1 MSDVVFTDFEDFVTV
16 SGSDK
21 SEKKDKKVFL
31 VKILVF
37 VLAVLLFAE
46 LIISMVLVPCFSKPS
61 ITVSGLKSA
70 SQQEFTELLGSMK
83 TSSWLRFD
91 TQRAASLLSSV
102 PYIDSVDVS
111 KVFPDRVIVSVK
123 ERVPVAKTV
132 INNGGRYISVQIDKN
147 GVLFTGNRQKSDTD
161 YEIPLVSGL
170 PVEKFR
176 EGMSIPANYRVLLDQ
191 IETVR
196 SRSQKY
202 FAAISEIQV
211 VQKEYGNYE
220 LVLYPVHKHV
230 RVLTDRSLNEEALK
244 YMMVVLDVVDSIEPD
259 VSEIDLRYCSVSYRT
274 RSSAAVN

>member
-37 VLAVLLFAE
+37 VLAVLLFVE

-83 TSSWLRFD
+83 TLSWLRFD

-259 VSEIDLRYCSVSYRT
+259 VSEIDLRYGSVSYRT

>member
-1 MSDVVFTDFEDFVTV
+1 MSDVVFTDFEDFLTV

-259 VSEIDLRYCSVSYRT
+259 VSEIDLRYGSVSYRT
-274 RSSAAVN
+274 HSSAAVN

>member
-70 SQQEFTELLGSMK
+70 SQQEFTELLVSMK

-259 VSEIDLRYCSVSYRT
+259 VSEIDLRYGSVSYRT

>member
-147 GVLFTGNRQKSDTD
+147 GVLFTSNRQKSDTD

-259 VSEIDLRYCSVSYRT
+259 VSEIDLRYGSVSYRT

>member
-70 SQQEFTELLGSMK
+70 YQQEFTELLGSMK

-259 VSEIDLRYCSVSYRT
+259 VSEIDLRYGSVSYRT
-274 RSSAAVN
+274 HSSAAVN

>member
-37 VLAVLLFAE
+37 VLAVLLFVE

-83 TSSWLRFD
+83 ISSWLRFD

-259 VSEIDLRYCSVSYRT
+259 VSEIDLRYGSVSYRT
-274 RSSAAVN
+274 HSSAAAN

>member
-37 VLAVLLFAE
+37 VLAVLLFVE

-83 TSSWLRFD
+83 ISSWLRFD

-259 VSEIDLRYCSVSYRT
+259 VSEIDLRYGSVSYRT

>member
-259 VSEIDLRYCSVSYRT
+259 VSEIDLRYGSVSYRT
-274 RSSAAVN
+274 HSSAAAN

>member
-211 VQKEYGNYE
+211 VQKKYGNYE

-259 VSEIDLRYCSVSYRT
+259 VSEIDLRYGSVSYRT
-274 RSSAAVN
+274 HSSAAVN

>member
-70 SQQEFTELLGSMK
+70 SQQEFTELLGSMQ

-259 VSEIDLRYCSVSYRT
+259 VSEIDLRYGSVSYRT
-274 RSSAAVN
+274 HSSVAVN

>member
-31 VKILVF
+31 VKTLVF
-37 VLAVLLFAE
+37 VLAILLFVE

-61 ITVSGLKSA
+61 ITVSGLKSS

-259 VSEIDLRYCSVSYRT
+259 VSEIDLRYGSVSYRT

>member
-37 VLAVLLFAE
+37 VLAVLLFVE

-70 SQQEFTELLGSMK
+70 YQQEFTELLGSMK

-259 VSEIDLRYCSVSYRT
+259 VSEIDLRYGSVSYRT

>member
-70 SQQEFTELLGSMK
+70 SQQEFTELLDSMK

-259 VSEIDLRYCSVSYRT
+259 VSEIDLRYGSVSYRT
-274 RSSAAVN
+274 HSSAAVN

>member
-259 VSEIDLRYCSVSYRT
+259 VSEIDLRYGSVSYRT
-274 RSSAAVN
+274 HSSAAVN

>member
-37 VLAVLLFAE
+37 VLVVLLFVE

-176 EGMSIPANYRVLLDQ
+176 EGMSIPANYRVLLNQ

-259 VSEIDLRYCSVSYRT
+259 VSEIDLRYGSVSYRT
-274 RSSAAVN
+274 HSSAAVN

>member
-37 VLAVLLFAE
+37 VLAVLLFVE
-46 LIISMVLVPCFSKPS
+46 LIISMVLVPCFSKTS

-259 VSEIDLRYCSVSYRT
+259 VSEIDLRYGSVSYRT

>member
-21 SEKKDKKVFL
+21 SVKKDKKVFL

-259 VSEIDLRYCSVSYRT
+259 VSEIDLRYGSVSYRT

>member
-37 VLAVLLFAE
+37 VLAVLLFVE

-259 VSEIDLRYCSVSYRT
+259 VSEIDLRYGSVSYRT
-274 RSSAAVN
+274 HSSAAVN

>member
-70 SQQEFTELLGSMK
+70 SQQEFTELMGSMK

-259 VSEIDLRYCSVSYRT
+259 VSEIDLRYGSVSYRT

>member
-83 TSSWLRFD
+83 TSFWLRFD

-259 VSEIDLRYCSVSYRT
+259 VSEIDLRYGSVSYRT

>member
-37 VLAVLLFAE
+37 VLAVLLFVE

-259 VSEIDLRYCSVSYRT
+259 VSEIDLRYGSVSYRT
-274 RSSAAVN
+274 HSSAAAN

>member
-37 VLAVLLFAE
+37 VLAVLLFVE

-70 SQQEFTELLGSMK
+70 SQQEFTELMGSMK

-259 VSEIDLRYCSVSYRT
+259 VSEIDLRYGSVSYRT

>member
-70 SQQEFTELLGSMK
+70 SQQEFTELMGSMK

-259 VSEIDLRYCSVSYRT
+259 VSEIDLRYGSVSYRT
-274 RSSAAVN
+274 HSSAAVN

>member
-37 VLAVLLFAE
+37 VLAVLLFVE

-132 INNGGRYISVQIDKN
+132 NNNGGRYISVQIDKN

-259 VSEIDLRYCSVSYRT
+259 VSEIDLRYGSVSYRT

>member
-70 SQQEFTELLGSMK
+70 SQQEFTELLCSMK

-259 VSEIDLRYCSVSYRT
+259 VSEIDLRYGSVSYRT

>member
-91 TQRAASLLSSV
+91 TQRAASLLCSV

-259 VSEIDLRYCSVSYRT
+259 VSEIDLRYGSVSYRT
-274 RSSAAVN
+274 HSSAAVN

>member
-1 MSDVVFTDFEDFVTV
+1 MTV

-70 SQQEFTELLGSMK
+70 SQQEFTELMGSMK

-259 VSEIDLRYCSVSYRT
+259 VSEIDLRYGSVSYRT

>member
-83 TSSWLRFD
+83 ISSWLRFD

-259 VSEIDLRYCSVSYRT
+259 VSEIDLRYGSVSYRT
-274 RSSAAVN
+274 HSSAAVN

>member
-37 VLAVLLFAE
+37 VLAILLFAE

-70 SQQEFTELLGSMK
+70 SQQEFTELMGSMK

-259 VSEIDLRYCSVSYRT
+259 VSEIDLRYGSVSYRT

>member
-132 INNGGRYISVQIDKN
+132 INNDGRYISVQIDKN

-259 VSEIDLRYCSVSYRT
+259 VSEIDLRYGSVSYRT
-274 RSSAAVN
+274 HSSAAGN

>member
-170 PVEKFR
+170 PVKKFR

-259 VSEIDLRYCSVSYRT
+259 VSEIDLRYGSVSYRT

>member
-83 TSSWLRFD
+83 ISSWLRFD

-259 VSEIDLRYCSVSYRT
+259 VSEIDLRYGSVSYRT

>member
-259 VSEIDLRYCSVSYRT
+259 VSEIDLRYGSVSYRT

>member
-259 VSEIDLRYCSVSYRT
+259 VSEIDLRYGSVSYRT
-274 RSSAAVN
+274 RSSVAVN